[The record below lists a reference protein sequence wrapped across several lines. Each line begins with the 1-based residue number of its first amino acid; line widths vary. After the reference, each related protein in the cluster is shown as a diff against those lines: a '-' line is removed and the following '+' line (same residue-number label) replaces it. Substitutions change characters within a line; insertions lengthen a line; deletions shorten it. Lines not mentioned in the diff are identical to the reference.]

1 MLSQTYFQDNAMKH
15 ESPRVPTNPLKRRP
29 KTSGFSLI
37 ELLIAMALL
46 LILAALAV
54 PNYLAAMARANEASA
69 ASSVRA
75 IISAEN
81 LYRNTFGTFTDMP
94 NLGVD
99 YLTDSLLSAGHK
111 SGYMFDAT
119 PGAGTAAGLDFSIQ
133 ATPQLSIGPSA
144 TGVRHY
150 YGDQSA
156 VIRFNLAGAADSS
169 SPPM

>member
-1 MLSQTYFQDNAMKH
+1 MLIQTFSKDNAMKH
-15 ESPRVPTNPLKRRP
+15 DNPIVPTNPQKQRR

-99 YLTDSLLSAGHK
+99 YLTDNLLSG
-111 SGYMFDAT
+111 
-119 PGAGTAAGLDFSIQ
+119 GAKERIHVRCNAQEQ
-133 ATPQLSIGPSA
+133 ALRPVWIF
-144 TGVRHY
+144 
-150 YGDQSA
+150 
-156 VIRFNLAGAADSS
+156 RFKQPRN
-169 SPPM
+169 SP